1 MELLSIQISGP
12 LSLNSVKPTL
22 TRIKSGLILT
32 FGCLS
37 LLFLTRYVLERAQTR
52 AESDQFRFTV
62 RDSQQVIEGNIFV
75 IHWSTVEFEQSHM
88 TVAEDEGQVSVMI
101 RRKGYLNHYAIVTCS
116 SLADDQKQQQVQF
129 EPGEEVKPCVVPL
142 NADDAFQVRV
152 LPNLNHRN
160 KHVKRVKGVKTP
172 LKIKEH
178 A

>member
-1 MELLSIQISGP
+1 MQ
-12 LSLNSVKPTL
+12 
-22 TRIKSGLILT
+22 IKSGLKNNETLQLKLIPTL
-32 FGCLS
+32 
-37 LLFLTRYVLERAQTR
+37 RYVLERAQTR

-88 TVAEDEGQVSVMI
+88 TVAEDEAEVSVMI

-116 SLADDQKQQQVQF
+116 SLADEQKQQQVQF

-142 NADDAFQVRV
+142 NADDAFQVLYSSLDRDTRD
-152 LPNLNHRN
+152 L
-160 KHVKRVKGVKTP
+160 
-172 LKIKEH
+172 